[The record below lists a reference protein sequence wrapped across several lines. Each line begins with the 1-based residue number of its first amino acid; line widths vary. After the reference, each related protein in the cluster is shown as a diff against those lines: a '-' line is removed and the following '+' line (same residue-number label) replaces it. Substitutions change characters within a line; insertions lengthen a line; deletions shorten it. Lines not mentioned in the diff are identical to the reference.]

1 MKVTEIIE
9 SRKWFNIKTEQ
20 TASIFGAVPYYSE
33 ADKPNWIIKATGY
46 TWKLDN
52 GTVGLG
58 RVPAK
63 TYEEAKEVMDRVN
76 SR

>member
-20 TASIFGAVPYYSE
+20 TASIFGSVPYYSE
-33 ADKPNWIIKATGY
+33 VDKPNWIIKATGY